1 MSKIDKAKERLSLCP
16 KDYTYSEAKYL
27 LTQLGFQEFNK
38 GKTSGSRVKFYRV
51 SDQRIILL
59 HKPHLGDEYW
69 CDQRFGSSF
78 RGDGG
83 IMKNNIMEYKGYH
96 TKIEFDA
103 ESMVLRGKIEG
114 INDYVDFEA
123 GDISSIE
130 AEFHSAVDDYLEF
143 CKEVGKTPEKEYKGT
158 FNVRISPVLHK
169 KLAFCAFKDG
179 CSLNAEIEKAV
190 AAFVDNDQS
199 QTRALAESVRDLTET
214 IRMDNSRYVNETT
227 VTSENVIPIMTLKHT
242 YMDEVK

>member
-1 MSKIDKAKERLSLCP
+1 
-16 KDYTYSEAKYL
+16 
-27 LTQLGFQEFNK
+27 
-38 GKTSGSRVKFYRV
+38 
-51 SDQRIILL
+51 
-59 HKPHLGDEYW
+59 
-69 CDQRFGSSF
+69 
-78 RGDGG
+78 
-83 IMKNNIMEYKGYH
+83 MKNNIMEYKGYH

-143 CKEVGKTPEKEYKGT
+143 CKD
-158 FNVRISPVLHK
+158 VRISPVLHK